1 MEKTMPL
8 KYHTQT
14 DVTLRQPSEHI
25 PDLLLVGERLHV
37 LNPSV
42 YDAIE
47 QHNPERLARF
57 AKKQVE
63 AGVQA
68 LAVNLGPGRHMRL
81 QIPWIIDAITAEVDV
96 PLFLSSSVI
105 NSEQILRQYGR
116 NITINAVTA
125 NPETLSQYMKV
136 VKTYETGL
144 VVLLVKPG
152 LVPSGVNDR
161 VHLAYEVLEAATKAG
176 LPLNRLYLD
185 PVMGCRPDPFAL
197 KVSRGFPDI
206 GTIIETIA
214 LIKELNNYART
225 IIGLSNGSVGL
236 AGEKR
241 SALHCRMLPL
251 LASGGLDAAI
261 LNCLDNN
268 LMNVAKN
275 IKNGLF
281 SHPSFQHRLEIAPA
295 A

>member
-1 MEKTMPL
+1 MTPEHL
-8 KYHTQT
+8 SQT
-14 DVTLRQPSEHI
+14 DSTPRQSSENVS
-25 PDLLLVGERLHV
+25 DLLLVGEGLHV
-37 LNPSV
+37 LSPLV
-42 YDAIE
+42 YKAIE
-47 QHNPERLARF
+47 QHQPNRLVRF
-57 AKKQVE
+57 ARKRVE
-63 AGVQA
+63 AGAQA

-81 QIPWIIDAITAEVDV
+81 QMPWVIDAITAEIDV

-185 PVMGCRPDPFAL
+185 PVMGYRPDPFAL
-197 KVSRGFPDI
+197 EVSRGFPDI
-206 GTIIETIA
+206 GTIVETIA
-214 LIKELNNYART
+214 LIKELNSCART
-225 IIGLSNGSVGL
+225 IIGLGNGSIGL

-241 SALHCRMLPL
+241 SALHCRILPL

-281 SHPSFQHRLEIAPA
+281 SHPSFQHRLEMAPA